1 MKMIIFLI
9 SFISLLGIKSGEI
22 EAAGRDVKCE
32 EIAQKKLLQMLEK
45 EKMKLVIVD
54 YRTPEDYYYKGHI
67 SGAILLS
74 PKDKDFLQQ
83 RLDYL
88 ALQWKRNSKTAV
100 IVDNEGREANI
111 FCRNM
116 KLSTKYEHIYSLKD
130 GMRLWTLPLEKGNM
144 PLPGTKEKIREKKGK
159 GKKL

>member
-45 EKMKLVIVD
+45 EKGKLVIVD
-54 YRTPEDYYYKGHI
+54 YRTPEDYYVKGHI
-67 SGAILLS
+67 SGATLLS
-74 PKDKDFLQQ
+74 PKDKNFLRQ
-83 RLDYL
+83 RLDYY
-88 ALQWKRNSKTAV
+88 ALQWKRHNKTAV
-100 IVDNEGREANI
+100 IVDNDGREANI

-116 KLSTKYEHIYSLKD
+116 KVTTRYEHIYSLKG
-130 GMRLWTLPLEKGNM
+130 GMNLWTLPLEKGNI
-144 PLPGTKEKIREKKGK
+144 PLPGTKETIKEKKGK